1 MRFFSKAKKNL
12 DARLAF
18 APASGG
24 IVAAAVRRQAGDRP
38 AIISCDFQALGGT
51 PLADMLPRFAQAA
64 DASSYRCSVLLPARQ
79 YQLLTV
85 EAPNVPQDELKTAVR
100 WRMKDM
106 LDFHVDD
113 ATIDV
118 MSIPVERGGN
128 GRHPMMIVVAARNSV
143 VKEQQELYAA
153 SSVPLGVI
161 DIPEMAQRN
170 ISVLLEPEDR
180 GLAMLSIDE
189 NGCLL
194 TVTYGGELYLGRRMD
209 VTLQQV
215 QHENSDQRMQAL
227 DRLMLELQRS
237 LDHFE
242 RQFSFV
248 TIGKLLLAPGAA
260 DALLAYLGSNLYMP
274 VAAFTLEEVL
284 DISAVPYLSS
294 PDAQALCF
302 LAIGGALREE
312 PAP

>member
-18 APASGG
+18 APAADG
-24 IVAAAVRRQAGDRP
+24 IVAAAVRRPAGSRP
-38 AIISCDFQALGGT
+38 SVISCDFQALGNT
-51 PLADMLPRFAQAA
+51 PVAELLPRLAQFAN
-64 DASSYRCSVLLPARQ
+64 ASSFRCSMLLPARQ
-79 YQLLTV
+79 YQMLTV

-118 MSIPVERGGN
+118 MSIPVEKGGH

-143 VKEQQELYAA
+143 VREQQELYTA
-153 SSVPLGVI
+153 SSVPLSVI

-170 ISVLLEPEDR
+170 ISMLLEPEGR
-180 GLAMLSIDE
+180 GLAMLSVDD
-189 NGCLL
+189 GGSLL
-194 TVTYGGELYLGRRMD
+194 TVTYGGELYLGRRID

-215 QHENSDQRMQAL
+215 QDQNDDQRMQAL

-248 TIGKLLLAPGAA
+248 TIAKLLLAPGAA
-260 DALLAYLGSNLYMP
+260 DALQTYLASNLYMP
-274 VAAFTLEEVL
+274 VSTFSLDEVL
-284 DISAVPYLSS
+284 DISAEPALAN
-294 PDAQALCF
+294 PEFQARCF
-302 LAIGGALREE
+302 LAIGGALRQEVVE
-312 PAP
+312 